1 MIGLS
6 VPDDVFMAI
15 KDNTTTMDTWNAVK
29 DLFQNRSP
37 LIGADLRKK
46 CQGLAGPWYAR
57 CERETVKARIQW
69 FNDSMVQMRARAQ
82 ARQKTSG
89 KQWIARDRRRQD

>member
-46 CQGLAGPWYAR
+46 CQGLAGPWYA
-57 CERETVKARIQW
+57 
-69 FNDSMVQMRARAQ
+69 
-82 ARQKTSG
+82 
-89 KQWIARDRRRQD
+89 